1 MKLVGGAR
9 VAVGERGGKGRWAGG
24 GEMGWKE
31 ERGGLWGKETGRAK
45 QAGGLVRLPGPG
57 RREGELGWAGN
68 GEG

>member
-1 MKLVGGAR
+1 
-9 VAVGERGGKGRWAGG
+9 
-24 GEMGWKE
+24 MGWKE
-31 ERGGLWGKETGRAK
+31 ERGGLWGKETGRVK